1 MKIKANNLSIQY
13 PIFNAASRSLTSNL
27 LRTATGG
34 SLDSRAKGTVM
45 VSAISEASF
54 EISQGERVGLI
65 GHNGAGKSTL
75 LRALA
80 GVYQPTEGT
89 LLVDGNVSSLIDIS
103 IGINPEATGRE
114 NVLIRGRL
122 MGMSKEEVASK
133 FDEIVEFAELG
144 DYIDLPMRTYSSG
157 MQMRLAF
164 AVATSI
170 SPDILLMDEWLSVG
184 DEGFRKKAESRLD
197 GLIAKTNVL
206 IVASHSIELLQRTCT
221 RVIWL
226 DHGQVKADD
235 VCAKVVEAYLNKT

>member
-1 MKIKANNLSIQY
+1 M
-13 PIFNAASRSLTSNL
+13 
-27 LRTATGG
+27 
-34 SLDSRAKGTVM
+34 
-45 VSAISEASF
+45 
-54 EISQGERVGLI
+54 
-65 GHNGAGKSTL
+65 
-75 LRALA
+75 RALA